1 MEDMDRLAPI
11 VRFKAG
17 REDAA
22 ARQLAEALQAKRD
35 QELLVERERRRLNTA
50 RPHLHSAALASLMDL
65 ADSRSR
71 AALQTAEE
79 QLAVVEST
87 VADVRDTHRQA
98 SMERQVLER
107 VRDRRRV
114 EHGGELARKER
125 RAFDA
130 IAARRYH

>member
-1 MEDMDRLAPI
+1 M
-11 VRFKAG
+11 
-17 REDAA
+17 
-22 ARQLAEALQAKRD
+22 
-35 QELLVERERRRLNTA
+35 
-50 RPHLHSAALASLMDL
+50 LMDL

-71 AALQTAEE
+71 AALRTAEE

-107 VRDRRRV
+107 VRDRRRL
-114 EHGGELARKER
+114 EHGSELARQER
-125 RAFDA
+125 RSFDA